1 MHALK
6 LVLLMGFF
14 WFVQNVQA
22 QKSKYSARA
31 KLLTTI
37 RFEQLSGGVILIKG
51 SLNDFKDSL
60 NFILDTG
67 SGGISIDSQTA
78 VLYQLPLVAT
88 DKTIRG
94 IGGVKTL
101 NFYKGGTLNFQG
113 LEVKNLD
120 FYINDYEI
128 LSQVYGVKIDG
139 IIGYS
144 LMRRYIIALDYD
156 LHLAKL
162 YAPGSF
168 RYPAGGVRLSP
179 VFANIPIVRE
189 PFRSIRDYDASFYFD
204 TGAGMCL
211 LFSEQFVEDS
221 AVLDPQQKIRTTQL
235 ESPAG
240 KVAMKLT
247 VLKRFQIGPYR
258 FRKVP
263 MYIYRDSV
271 NVFQYPSIAGLIG
284 NDLLRRFNVILNYP
298 DRKIYLKPNR
308 HYHDPFDYAYT
319 GMNFYLI
326 DGKIII
332 TDVNDGSP
340 AAAAG
345 VRPGDQL
352 LAVENNFSNNI
363 QQYKALLQKHGE
375 TVALV
380 IFRNEQ
386 TLFLS
391 LKIASIL

>member
-1 MHALK
+1 MVALK
-6 LVLLMGFF
+6 TLLLLTLF
-14 WFVQNVQA
+14 WFAQDVQA
-22 QKSKYSARA
+22 QKPKHHSRSKR
-31 KLLTTI
+31 LTTL
-37 RFEQLSGGVILIKG
+37 RFEQLSGGVILLKCT
-51 SLNDFKDSL
+51 LNGFKDSL

-67 SGGISIDSQTA
+67 SGGISIDTQTA
-78 VLYQLPLVAT
+78 AFYHLPLVAT
-88 DKTIRG
+88 DKTVRG

-101 NFYKGGTLNFQG
+101 NFYKGGSLNFQG

-144 LMRRYIIALDYD
+144 MMRRYIIALDYD
-156 LHLAKL
+156 LHLATF
-162 YAPGSF
+162 YAPGSY
-168 RYPAGGVRLSP
+168 RYPCGGIRLSP
-179 VFANIPIVRE
+179 VFATIPILRE
-189 PFRSIRDYDASFYFD
+189 PFRSVKDYEASFYFD

-211 LFSEQFVEDS
+211 LFSERFVDDS
-221 AVLDPQQKIRTTQL
+221 SILDARYKILNTQL

-240 KVAMKLT
+240 KVSMKLT
-247 VLKRFQIGPYR
+247 VLKRFQIGSYR

-284 NDLLRRFNVILNYP
+284 NDLLRRFNVVLNYP
-298 DRKIYLKPNR
+298 DQTIYLKPNR
-308 HYHDPFDYAYT
+308 HYRDPFDYAYT

-332 TDVNDGSP
+332 TDINEGSP

-380 IFRNEQ
+380 VFRNEQ
-386 TLFLS
+386 TLLLR